1 MTITTATDG
10 AEIYYTLDGSAPTA
24 IDGTPYVAP
33 ILIDKTTNIRAIAYK
48 TGQTESNVMNV
59 TFTIGV
65 KVATPTFSIVAGTY
79 ALSQSVVL
87 ATTTAGATIR
97 YTTNG
102 VNPSQTYGTV
112 YTGPVTVSK
121 TQTLKAI
128 AYAAGKLDSN
138 IATAAYVIALDS
150 NNAGDSTAVA
160 TDGTNVYIAYYSNAG
175 DDLYLHPLQRR
186 RDDLGRAHRH

>member
-1 MTITTATDG
+1 MGPHTSRP
-10 AEIYYTLDGSAPTA
+10 L
-24 IDGTPYVAP
+24 
-33 ILIDKTTNIRAIAYK
+33 LIDKTTNVRAIAYK

-65 KVATPTFSIVAGTY
+65 KVATPTFSILAGTY

-102 VNPSQTYGTV
+102 VNPTQTYGTM

-128 AYAAGKLDSN
+128 AYQPLPTSAS
-138 IATAAYVIALDS
+138 IPPSRATAP
-150 NNAGDSTAVA
+150 A
-160 TDGTNVYIAYYSNAG
+160 TCTWPTTTTPATI
-175 DDLYLHPLQRR
+175 
-186 RDDLGRAHRH
+186 